1 MGLFNKNN
9 GYVKTRNS
17 SGDVVYMKGVPDSI
31 SSSFN
36 SVDDVKDKISSLKSS
51 LEDVMG
57 EMRDVNRGI
66 TSPNRS
72 YDNNGSKKARMKDMK
87 SLQAEKNKIINSL
100 ASLGVHVVPQ
110 SLYGSKIQYRESAD
124 EGGTNVMFTDAEI
137 NKMRLAVH
145 ESARSGE
152 ISDTLKDYLLLT
164 IESTVEDYNEHLLNE
179 EMHAMWVEEA
189 KENYATAKLHLFESF
204 EAGIINEDQ
213 LSTMLESLGEE
224 EDYVDKEVSD
234 KESKKAAE
242 SDEEDEPMDEDIV
255 KENAEEFIA
264 ELTNLYIEACKEGNE
279 CAKAKIKEKLE
290 EVKKIKDGVKEK
302 GKEKLSSVKK
312 KLKEVSEKLSA
323 KDKEKVNMMRKRV
336 SGGKGDIEDLKDE
349 KPMLNDTEESVHIEY
364 AGPVSDE
371 NLKEFSREV
380 LTTEAYAN
388 LTDAEKERMAT
399 YFESIEV

>member
-9 GYVKTRNS
+9 GYIKTRNS
-17 SGDVVYMKGVPDSI
+17 SGDVVYMKGVPDSL

-72 YDNNGSKKARMKDMK
+72 YDNNGAKKARMKDMK
-87 SLQAEKNKIINSL
+87 SLQTEKNKIINSL

-124 EGGTNVMFTDAEI
+124 EGGINVMFTDAEI

-145 ESARSGE
+145 ESARNGE

-179 EMHAMWVEEA
+179 EMHAMWVEDA
-189 KENYATAKLHLFESF
+189 KENYANAKLHLFESF
-204 EAGIINEDQ
+204 DAGVINEDQ
-213 LSTMLESLGEE
+213 LSTMLESLGSEE
-224 EDYVDKEVSD
+224 EYVDKEVSD
-234 KESKKAAE
+234 KESKKAE
-242 SDEEDEPMDEDIV
+242 DTEEEPMDEEIV
-255 KENAEEFIA
+255 KENADELLA

-290 EVKKIKDGVKEK
+290 KVKNIKDGVKEK

-312 KLKEVSEKLSA
+312 KLKEVSEKLTD

-349 KPMLNDTEESVHIEY
+349 KPMLDDTEESVHAEY

-371 NLKEFSREV
+371 NLKEFSKEI
-380 LTTEAYAN
+380 LATEAYAN
-388 LTDAEKERMAT
+388 LTDAEKERMSG
-399 YFESIEV
+399 YFESIGV